1 MFLYLKNHLINIDM
15 IKNFYID
22 KERIYLV
29 YSNNYQTF
37 IRFNSEQE
45 AKENFNKIFLYLIHK
60 DNVVD
65 LSSGKFYG

>member
-1 MFLYLKNHLINIDM
+1 M

-22 KERIYLV
+22 KENIYLV

-37 IRFNSEQE
+37 IRFNNEQE
-45 AKENFNKIFLYLIHK
+45 AKENFKDIIVGLMDK